1 MFFAALNKGW
11 ECTKVKRL
19 VASIIILAY
28 LVLQVSCSAQ
38 KFGLAPEV
46 GKYAATV
53 TWNNKVDI
61 LWIIDNTPSMQQHQS
76 VLANQIGAFVDGLS
90 TRNLDFHLGVTTS
103 NIASDGE
110 RGRLIGSPKVLT
122 SAVPGFRNE
131 FVNRVVLPEVDHYE
145 QGLGAMRMAIEARG
159 GDNSGFFRNDAFL
172 VVVVFSN
179 EDDHSS
185 GNAQDYINFLESYK
199 RPTQFGERMWTSHA
213 LIVMGTAG
221 EGCST
226 NGQYTEPGYEYM
238 GLADFSGGVK
248 TSICVS
254 DFKQALSGIE
264 KKLWD
269 STAKFILD
277 RIPVVESIEVRIN
290 GELVANDSVNGWTY
304 HAEDNSIRLH
314 GTSVARVDSSLSI
327 NYNPTTAK

>member
-1 MFFAALNKGW
+1 M
-11 ECTKVKRL
+11 KRL
-19 VASIIILAY
+19 LISATILAF
-28 LVLQVSCSAQ
+28 LALQMSCAAQ
-38 KFGLAPEV
+38 KFGLAPEAD
-46 GKYAATV
+46 KYNATV
-53 TWNNKVDI
+53 TWNNKIDI
-61 LWIIDNTPSMQQHQS
+61 LWIIDNTPSMQQHQTI
-76 VLANQIGAFVDGLS
+76 LANQIGAFADGLS

-103 NIASDGE
+103 NISTDGE
-110 RGRLIGSPKVLT
+110 RGKLIGNPKVLT
-122 SAVPGFRNE
+122 GSTPNFRNQ
-131 FVNRVVLPEVDHYE
+131 FVSRVVLPEVDHYE
-145 QGLGAMRMAIEARG
+145 QGLGAMKKAIEIG
-159 GDNSGFFRNDAFL
+159 SNDNAGFFRADAFL

-179 EDDHSS
+179 EDDHSE

-199 RPTQFGERMWTSHA
+199 KPTQFGERMWTFHTLA
-213 LIVMGTAG
+213 VMGTAG

-226 NGQYTEPGYEYM
+226 NGQFTEPGYEYM
-238 GLADFSGGVK
+238 GMTNFSGGIK

-290 GELVANDSVNGWTY
+290 GELVPNDAVNGWTY
-304 HAEDNSIRLH
+304 HEEDNSIRLH
-314 GTSVARVDSSLSI
+314 GTSVARIDSSLTI